1 MKSIL
6 KKAGLPVLVIFGL
19 LLSACQSLYGVTAPT
34 ITPRVTNVLP
44 TATVAKVSEGF
55 ATKTPAPVVTA
66 EPTIAFT
73 PSDPATCEAAS
84 VLPVVSEAVDEKIP
98 DSTPQDHFFGSDDAL
113 VTIIEYTDYQCK
125 ICANLAINL
134 RDLQTQYPDD
144 VKVILRYLLSKEN
157 DKAFLAAQAAEAAGL
172 QDMYWEMHDLL
183 FTSQEDWTLLSDTE
197 FSDWL
202 VKQAKV
208 LKMDTKK
215 FEDDLTSDAIVQ
227 KVFDANKESDATTLP
242 MTPSLFFNKSSYQNW
257 IDLSSLVNMVEY
269 YKLSER
275 TYTAC
280 PEMTIDP
287 EKQYTVT
294 FETEKGDIVFELY
307 PRFAPVAVNSFVF
320 LAREGWYD
328 NSPFYR
334 VIPDY
339 IVQGGDPS
347 GSSNGKP
354 GYHFTLETTPRLR
367 FNQAGMLAL
376 ATDSEGYNGSQFFIT
391 YSAIPEYDGKFTIF
405 GKVIEGMEVLE
416 SLRPRDPYYDQV
428 LLPADILTK
437 VTIEE
442 N

>member
-1 MKSIL
+1 MMPLL
-6 KKAGLPVLVIFGL
+6 KKAVFPVLVIFVL

-55 ATKTPAPVVTA
+55 ATKTPAPVLTA

-84 VLPVVSEAVDEKIP
+84 VLPVVSDVVNKMIP
-98 DSTPQDHFFGSDDAL
+98 DSTSQDHSFGSDDAL

-125 ICANLAINL
+125 VCANLAINL
-134 RDLQTQYPDD
+134 RDLQVQYPDD
-144 VKVILRYLLSKEN
+144 VKVVLRYLLSKEN

-227 KVFDANKESDATTLP
+227 KVFDANKESAATTLP

-257 IDLSSLVNMVEY
+257 IDLSSLVSMVEY

-275 TYTAC
+275 AYTEC
-280 PEMTIDP
+280 PEMTVNPD
-287 EKQYTVT
+287 KQYTVT

-307 PRFAPVAVNSFVF
+307 PEFAPVAVNSFVF

-354 GYHFTLETTPRLR
+354 GYRFTLETTPRLR

-428 LLPADILTK
+428 LLPADILNK